1 VTDVSI
7 RCCSRSLA
15 LAAAL
20 ALLSVACLAGADKKT
35 KPQSFEDRYDFRG
48 GQPESYQ
55 GDSLMTRLRD
65 VVAAKHG
72 KWAARAAHAYPLY
85 LRRGRSLGLDFY
97 VEYPD
102 LLEGDV
108 AAFFGMIYR
117 VDSVG
122 GRGKTSHM
130 AVKRVP
136 ADKLPRGLGLSWDSI
151 VVPLS
156 KDGRGLTKMHDSIV
170 RVESIAAPVKEGGKA
185 AAKILV
191 SYSTDVE
198 GEGLFDLEASVK
210 VGDVVLLR
218 KAGHRV
224 RAIVPADAK
233 TRVIGWVELDPNPLS
248 EKDLAAK
255 KIPLVRPQ
263 KRKK

>member
-1 VTDVSI
+1 VSI
-7 RCCSRSLA
+7 RCCFGTLA
-15 LAAAL
+15 LAAACV
-20 ALLSVACLAGADKKT
+20 LLSVACPAGADQEG

-48 GQPESYQ
+48 GRPESHQ
-55 GDSLMTRLRD
+55 GRSLKTGLSD
-65 VVAAKHG
+65 VVEAKGG

-85 LRRGRSLGLDFY
+85 LEKGRHLGMDFY

-122 GRGKTSHM
+122 GDGNTSHM
-130 AVKRVP
+130 VVKRVP

-156 KDGRGLTKMHDSIV
+156 KDGRGLTKMHDAIV
-170 RVESIAAPVKEGGKA
+170 RVESIAAPAKGGGKA
-185 AAKILV
+185 TAKV
-191 SYSTDVE
+191 SVRYSSGE
-198 GEGLFDLEASVK
+198 GKGLFDLEASVK

-233 TRVIGWVELDPNPLS
+233 TKVIGWVELDPHPWS
-248 EKDLAAK
+248 EKDLADK
-255 KIPLVRPQ
+255 KVPLVRPQ